1 VELADVGRVGGEW
14 LKGSGAETDV
24 VLSSRIRLARNVAGF
39 PFATRCDDAQRAEI
53 LGRVKTAVE
62 SVDLGGRRL
71 FVDVSA
77 APALESRFLVE
88 RHLVS
93 RELVMGKG
101 PRGAAFGAEERISL
115 MVNEEDH
122 LRLQSMASGLDLESA
137 WEEARRVDRA
147 LEQVVPFAVSPQYG
161 YLTACPTNVG
171 TGLRASVML
180 HLPALAY
187 TKQMEK
193 VFQSC
198 SRTGLA
204 VRGFYGEGTMAQGD
218 FYQIS
223 NQVTLGRSPEQAV
236 ADLQAMLAQV
246 IEYERNSRAILLRE
260 DRVRLEDVVWR
271 AWATLRYARRISS
284 REALAHLSALRL
296 GVCLQL
302 IDTVKL
308 RTLHTLMVAMQPG
321 HLQLGAGRELRP
333 LERDVVRAQLIRDT
347 LGPA

>member
-1 VELADVGRVGGEW
+1 VELADVGSVGGEW
-14 LKGSGAETDV
+14 LKGTGADTDV

-39 PFATRCDDAQRAEI
+39 PFSTRCADEQKSEI
-53 LGRVKTAVE
+53 LGRVKSAAE
-62 SVDLGGRRL
+62 GVDLGGKRF
-71 FVDVSA
+71 FVDLSA
-77 APALESRFLVE
+77 ATPLDSRLLVE

-93 RELVMGKG
+93 RELVLGKG
-101 PRGAAFGAEERISL
+101 PRGAAFGSDERLSV

-122 LRLQSMASGLDLESA
+122 LRLQSLHSGLALEAA

-147 LEQVVPFAVSPQYG
+147 LEKLVPFAVSPTYG

-198 SRTGLA
+198 GRTNLA

-223 NQVTLGRSPEQAV
+223 NQVTLGISEEDILASLGR
-236 ADLQAMLAQV
+236 MLPT
-246 IEYERNSRAILLRE
+246 ILEYEREIRRHLLR
-260 DRVRLEDVVWR
+260 DKSRVRLEDKVHR
-271 AWATLRYARRISS
+271 
-284 REALAHLSALRL
+284 ALAVLRSARTVTSEESMEMLSAVRL
-296 GVCLQL
+296 GVVLGILEAPSVRAVNELFVLVQPAH
-302 IDTVKL
+302 VQKL
-308 RTLHTLMVAMQPG
+308 AHQ
-321 HLQLGAGRELRP
+321 ELEAD
-333 LERDVVRAQLIRDT
+333 ERDQRRAALLRER
-347 LGPA
+347 LAA